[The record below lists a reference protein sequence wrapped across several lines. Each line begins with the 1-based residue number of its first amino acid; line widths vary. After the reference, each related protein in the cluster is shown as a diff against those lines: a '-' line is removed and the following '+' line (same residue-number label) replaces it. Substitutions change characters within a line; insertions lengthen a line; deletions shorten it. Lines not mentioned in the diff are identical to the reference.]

1 MNVNTQILGKKT
13 GERKTARKVEGE
25 DASGRLDVPDSA
37 CSKMGM
43 DQYLLIPFLGGYS
56 HP

>member
-43 DQYLLIPFLGGYS
+43 DQYL
-56 HP
+56 